1 MKPKTGNGMRK
12 LVAGIALGFAVLA
25 LLMPRDVR
33 VAPLVVAL
41 GLRPSAETLIVARER
56 GLLPDERVRLI
67 DMTWPSTAMRAFGN
81 QVVDAAVLSL
91 DEVLRLRE
99 PGRGVR
105 VVMVLD
111 VSNGSE
117 AVIGSERVTSLVEL
131 RGRRVGVDLR
141 SSGMM
146 VLESALASAGVQT
159 TEVELV
165 PLSPS
170 ESEAAMLENQVD
182 AVVLAEPWMTR
193 IQRADTKVLYDSS
206 QMKMPLYRVLV
217 VSEQAFVEK
226 QTELRMLMDAHFAME
241 RELRSPDISE
251 TWSVAS
257 RREGLSLAEFQQ
269 SMGRLS
275 MFDRKANAQLLN
287 ADGELERKS
296 AALEA
301 FMLERGLLKTR
312 PASAQ
317 WIDSSFL
324 EDAP

>member
-1 MKPKTGNGMRK
+1 MKSKPGNRMRK
-12 LVAGIALGFAVLA
+12 IVAGVALGFAALA
-25 LLMPRDVR
+25 LLIPRDVR

-41 GLRPSAETLIVARER
+41 GLRPSSETLIVARER

-111 VSNGSE
+111 VSNGAE
-117 AVIGSERVTSLVEL
+117 AVIGSERAASLVEL
-131 RGRRVGVDLR
+131 RGKRVGVDLR
-141 SSGMM
+141 SSGML
-146 VLESALASAGVQT
+146 VLESALASVGVQT

-193 IQRADTKVLYDSS
+193 IQRTKAKVLYDSS
-206 QMKMPLYRVLV
+206 QLKMQLHRVLV
-217 VSEQAFVEK
+217 VSEQAFQEK
-226 QTELRMLMDAHFAME
+226 QAELRMLIDAHFAME
-241 RELRSPDISE
+241 LELRSPAIPMA
-251 TWSVAS
+251 WSVAS

-269 SMGRLS
+269 SLGRVR
-275 MFDRKANAQLLN
+275 MIDRGANALLLK
-287 ADGELERKS
+287 ADGELERQS
-296 AALEA
+296 VALET
-301 FMLERGLLKTR
+301 FMLERGLLKTK
-312 PASAQ
+312 PVTTQ
-317 WIDSSFL
+317 WIDSSLL
-324 EDAP
+324 EESP

>member
-1 MKPKTGNGMRK
+1 MRK
-12 LVAGIALGFAVLA
+12 LVAGVALGFAALA
-25 LLMPRDVR
+25 LLIPRDVR

-41 GLRPSAETLIVARER
+41 GLRPSSETLIVARER
-56 GLLPDERVRLI
+56 GLLPDQRVRLI

-111 VSNGSE
+111 VSNGAE
-117 AVIGSERVTSLVEL
+117 AVIGSERATSLAEL
-131 RGRRVGVDLR
+131 RGKRVGVDLR
-141 SSGMM
+141 SSGML

-170 ESEAAMLENQVD
+170 ESGAAMLDNQVD

-193 IQRADTKVLYDSS
+193 LQRANTKVLYHSS

-217 VSEQAFVEK
+217 VSEQAFLGK
-226 QTELRMLMDAHFAME
+226 QTELRLLVDAHFAME
-241 RELRSPDISE
+241 RELRFPDVPE
-251 TWSVAS
+251 AWSVAY

-269 SMGRLS
+269 SLS
-275 MFDRKANAQLLN
+275 RVSMIDREANAKILESG
-287 ADGELERKS
+287 GELERQS
-296 AALEA
+296 AALEV
-301 FMLERGLLKTR
+301 FMLERGLLKAK
-312 PASAQ
+312 PAVAQ
-317 WIDSSFL
+317 WIDSSLL
-324 EDAP
+324 EQAP